1 MHLIE
6 TKEIQKEVQ
15 GNEKLQGI
23 IEELRRDPISHK
35 DFSLTGGGLFYNNRL
50 VVPRNSKF
58 I

>member
-35 DFSLTGGGLFYNNRL
+35 DFSLTGAVYSTIIG
-50 VVPRNSKF
+50 
-58 I
+58 